1 MIKTYKLSL
10 EANKTKLQKIKEI
23 AKEYR
28 KTAKIILAIQLR
40 LLFQES
46 KFNKNHKLPQI
57 ETKLSARYLQTLQ
70 YQIVSMLESYLSNRQ
85 NDFKDIVVNS
95 NLDEEIKIKLLY
107 INKYKKMV

>member
-23 AKEYR
+23 AKEY
-28 KTAKIILAIQLR
+28 KKIAKRVLNIQLS
-40 LLFQES
+40 LLFKES

-70 YQIVSMLESYLSNRQ
+70 YQIVICQHFLGHILN
-85 NDFKDIVVNS
+85 
-95 NLDEEIKIKLLY
+95 IKFFI
-107 INKYKKMV
+107 YKM